1 MADETNKTFQERVD
15 VRACEWLL
23 TQLSIDT
30 FNDHLTDEDKHNQV
44 NFTATKKI
52 LNEYKNNKG
61 ILKTKYSK
69 SPKDI
74 HRNLRD
80 YGRGIQSI
88 PSVFRGLI
96 CRNTMTDVDMKNCHP
111 TILHQ
116 LCLKHNVPC
125 KYLTEYVLNR
135 SELLA
140 KNGLTKLDIIK
151 SMFKKTYVRNGN
163 TWFKCFDAEMKTI
176 QKAFISNPEFVKQK
190 EQSISNRQN
199 QEGSFMSSLCASFEV
214 LILNEIISKVVVDI
228 GVLMFDGFLFYGE
241 RPKDFLETLNAL
253 GKSVG
258 FDMEWTYKEHDT
270 LLNVPDDYETN
281 DPDVL
286 YSLTKEK
293 YERDYKMAFIDT
305 TNNISYKIDGV
316 VHYFSKTDMLFKL
329 DDVRVKDDPFFPRW
343 SKDPTKQRFNCVGV
357 YPHDTTCP
365 DSVLNLWNGY
375 DVEKIQPLGKVEPDE
390 AGFGSRA
397 SPLKTRCGG
406 AEPPDAVPD
415 LFMNHLKIICKESV
429 VFEFLLDWLA
439 NMFQYPSNQ
448 SIIVVIQGEE
458 GSGKSVI
465 CDFVT
470 FILGRDYC
478 IEINSVEHALFGRFN
493 AQLVNKVFVNINEI
507 DRATMSSYGEQLK
520 AIITQPTLTI
530 EDKGKKRFEVN
541 NLLHF
546 MTTCNNENAFKITE
560 TSRRFM
566 YLETSNELIGNTDYF
581 TALFHYIEQP
591 KNQRRFYD
599 LMMNRPVKKQ
609 ITIKDIPITDD
620 MRKQY
625 EFNRDPVED
634 YARDFTFKLTAMENY
649 DAYKSY
655 LLANGLKFEK
665 PKKAFE
671 MAFAKYMEKN
681 EIYKKDLMVEGNRGR
696 YYIKKGYEK
705 PPTDV

>member
-1 MADETNKTFQERVD
+1 
-15 VRACEWLL
+15 
-23 TQLSIDT
+23 
-30 FNDHLTDEDKHNQV
+30 
-44 NFTATKKI
+44 
-52 LNEYKNNKG
+52 
-61 ILKTKYSK
+61 
-69 SPKDI
+69 
-74 HRNLRD
+74 
-80 YGRGIQSI
+80 
-88 PSVFRGLI
+88 
-96 CRNTMTDVDMKNCHP
+96 
-111 TILHQ
+111 
-116 LCLKHNVPC
+116 
-125 KYLTEYVLNR
+125 
-135 SELLA
+135 
-140 KNGLTKLDIIK
+140 
-151 SMFKKTYVRNGN
+151 
-163 TWFKCFDAEMKTI
+163 
-176 QKAFISNPEFVKQK
+176 
-190 EQSISNRQN
+190 
-199 QEGSFMSSLCASFEV
+199 
-214 LILNEIISKVVVDI
+214 
-228 GVLMFDGFLFYGE
+228 
-241 RPKDFLETLNAL
+241 
-253 GKSVG
+253 
-258 FDMEWTYKEHDT
+258 
-270 LLNVPDDYETN
+270 
-281 DPDVL
+281 
-286 YSLTKEK
+286 
-293 YERDYKMAFIDT
+293 
-305 TNNISYKIDGV
+305 
-316 VHYFSKTDMLFKL
+316 MLFKL
-329 DDVRVKDDPFFPRW
+329 DDVRIKDDPFFPRW

-375 DVEKIQPLGKVEPDE
+375 DVEKIQPENEVVNE
-390 AGFGSRA
+390 AVNEA
-397 SPLKTRCGG
+397 
-406 AEPPDAVPD
+406 DAVPD

-429 VFEFLLDWLA
+429 VLEFLLDWLA

-448 SIIVVIQGEE
+448 SIMVVIQGEE

-470 FILGRDYC
+470 KILGCGYC

-507 DRATMSSYGEQLK
+507 DRTTMSSYGEQLK

-566 YLETSNELIGNTDYF
+566 YLETSNELIGNTEYF
-581 TALFHYIEQP
+581 SALFHYIEQP
-591 KNQRRFYD
+591 QNQRRFYD

-609 ITIKDIPITDD
+609 ITVKDIPITDD
-620 MRKQY
+620 MRKQF
-625 EFNRDPVED
+625 EFNRDPIED

-671 MAFAKYMEKN
+671 MAFVKYMEKN